1 MARTPAEQLRE
12 FILIRNPQALQ
23 RKLKVLRVRMH
34 PQVRVIGEHEIL
46 PGQSLELPIGD
57 EHEIIIR
64 EVR

>member
-1 MARTPAEQLRE
+1 MARTPAEQLRD
-12 FILIRNPQALQ
+12 FVLIRNPQALQ

-34 PQVRVIGEHEIL
+34 PQVRVVGEHEIK